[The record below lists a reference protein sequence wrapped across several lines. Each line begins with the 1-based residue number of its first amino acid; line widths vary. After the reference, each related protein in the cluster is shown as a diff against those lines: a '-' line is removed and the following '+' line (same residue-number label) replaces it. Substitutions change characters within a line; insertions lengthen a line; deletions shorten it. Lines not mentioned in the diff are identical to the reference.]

1 VKLLFDENLSRRLVA
16 RLAELYPESAH
27 VSDID
32 LLESPD
38 RAIWEY
44 ARAENFVIVTT
55 DSDFY
60 ELATTIGPPPKVV
73 WLRRWTHPTRDAEQL
88 LRREAVRLTAFA
100 ADFELAVL
108 VLDRD

>member
-1 VKLLFDENLSRRLVA
+1 VV

-88 LRREAVRLTAFA
+88 LGREAVRLTAFA
-100 ADFELAVL
+100 ADSEFAVL
-108 VLDRD
+108 ILDRD